1 MSTQPAPIYSA
12 ADYAHMQHALAL
24 AARGRF
30 ITPPNPSVGCV
41 LVQDGVVV
49 GEGHSQPTGQAHA
62 EVMAMRMAGEQARGA
77 TAYVTLEPCSHHGL
91 TPPCADGLIAA
102 GVARVVVALRDPNPL
117 VAGQG
122 LARLRAAGVEVSHGL
137 LAAQAA
143 EHHRGFLS
151 RMIRQRPWLR
161 VKIATSLD
169 GRTALANGESQWI
182 TGPAA
187 RADVQRLRARSSA
200 MLTGINTVLADNAQ
214 LTVRDPEFADIGRQP
229 LRVVLDSQLRLPPT
243 ARILQTPGV
252 LVVCAQIDNP
262 RALALRAAGAEVI
275 CLPGAD
281 GRIALPAILD
291 ALAARACNEVTAEAG
306 AILNGS
312 LLQSGL
318 VDELVWYQAPVIL
331 GEPGR
336 GAAELGLT
344 TLANKLSPR
353 VHARQMV
360 GDDVRL
366 DLRFTDPALFVT
378 QE

>member
-1 MSTQPAPIYSA
+1 MTEVARYSA

-24 AARGRF
+24 AARGRY

-41 LVQDGVVV
+41 LVRDGGVV
-49 GEGHSQPTGQAHA
+49 GEGHSQPTGHAHA

-77 TAYVTLEPCSHHGL
+77 TAYVTLEPCSHHGR

-102 GVARVVVALRDPNPL
+102 GVSRVVVALRDPNPL

-122 LARLRAAGVEVSHGL
+122 LARLRAAGIEVSHGL
-137 LAAQAA
+137 LANEAA

-151 RMIRQRPWLR
+151 RMIRHRPWLR

-187 RADVQRLRARSSA
+187 RADVQALRARSSA
-200 MLTGINTVLADNAQ
+200 MITGIGTVLADDAA
-214 LTVRDPEFADIGRQP
+214 LTVRDPVFADIGRQP
-229 LRVVLDSQLRLPPT
+229 LRVVLDGRLRTPPS

-252 LVVCAQIDNP
+252 LIVCAVLDGA
-262 RALALRAAGAEVI
+262 REAALRDAGAEVI
-275 CLPGAD
+275 SLPDAD
-281 GRIALPAILD
+281 GRIDLPALS
-291 ALAARACNEVTAEAG
+291 AELAQRGCNEVTVEAG
-306 AILNGS
+306 AILNGAF
-312 LLQSGL
+312 LRSGL
-318 VDELVWYQAPVIL
+318 VDEIIWYQAPVII

-336 GAAELGLT
+336 GAAELDLSQ
-344 TLANKLSPR
+344 LAARLAPR
-353 VHARQMV
+353 VLSRRMV
-360 GDDVRL
+360 GVDQRL

>member
-1 MSTQPAPIYSA
+1 MTEVARYSA

-24 AARGRF
+24 AARGRY

-41 LVQDGVVV
+41 LLRDGVVV

-62 EVMAMRMAGEQARGA
+62 EVMALRMAGEQARGA
-77 TAYVTLEPCSHHGL
+77 TAYVTLEPCSHHGR
-91 TPPCADGLIAA
+91 TPPCADSLIAA
-102 GVARVVVALRDPNPL
+102 GVSRVVVALRDPNPL

-122 LARLRAAGVEVSHGL
+122 LARLRAAGIAVSHGL
-137 LAAQAA
+137 LANEAA

-187 RADVQRLRARSSA
+187 RADVQALRARSSA
-200 MLTGINTVLADNAQ
+200 MITGIGTVLADDAA
-214 LTVRDPEFADIGRQP
+214 LTVRDPAFAEIGRQP
-229 LRVVLDSQLRLPPT
+229 LRVVLDGRLRTPPS

-252 LVVCAQIDNP
+252 LIVCDVLDGA
-262 RALALRAAGAEVI
+262 REAALRAAGAEVI
-275 CLPGAD
+275 SLAD
-281 GRIALPAILD
+281 AAGRIDLPALMAEL
-291 ALAARACNEVTAEAG
+291 ALRGCNEVTVEAG
-306 AILNGS
+306 AILNGAF
-312 LLQSGL
+312 LRSGL
-318 VDELVWYQAPVIL
+318 VDEIIWYQAPVII

-336 GAAELGLT
+336 GAAELDLT
-344 TLANKLSPR
+344 QLASRLKPQVR
-353 VHARQMV
+353 ARRMV
-360 GDDVRL
+360 GDDQRL

>member
-1 MSTQPAPIYSA
+1 MTEVARYSA

-24 AARGRF
+24 AARGRY

-41 LVQDGVVV
+41 LVRDGIVV
-49 GEGHSQPTGQAHA
+49 GEGHSQPTGHAHA
-62 EVMAMRMAGEQARGA
+62 EVMAMRMAGEQAHGA
-77 TAYVTLEPCSHHGL
+77 TAYVTLEPCSHHGR

-102 GVARVVVALRDPNPL
+102 GVSRVVVALRDPNPL

-122 LARLRAAGVEVSHGL
+122 LARLRAAGIEVSHGL
-137 LAAQAA
+137 LANEAA

-151 RMIRQRPWLR
+151 RMIRHRPWLR

-187 RADVQRLRARSSA
+187 RADVQALRARSSA
-200 MLTGINTVLADNAQ
+200 MITGIGTVLADDAA
-214 LTVRDPEFADIGRQP
+214 LTVRDPVFADIGRQP
-229 LRVVLDSQLRLPPT
+229 LRVVLDGRLRTPPS

-252 LVVCAQIDNP
+252 LIACAMLDGA
-262 RALALRAAGAEVI
+262 REAALRDAGAEVI
-275 CLPGAD
+275 SLPDAD
-281 GRIALPAILD
+281 GRIDLPALI
-291 ALAARACNEVTAEAG
+291 AELAQRGCNEVTVEAG
-306 AILNGS
+306 AILNGAF
-312 LLQSGL
+312 LRSGL
-318 VDELVWYQAPVIL
+318 VDEIIWYQAPVII

-336 GAAELGLT
+336 GAAELDLT
-344 TLANKLSPR
+344 QLAAHLAPR
-353 VHARQMV
+353 VLSRRMV
-360 GDDVRL
+360 GVDQRL